1 MPQNSFES
9 QENRG
14 GCPLG
19 TAPASLYFHYGL
31 WQGGRFSWKENQ
43 INNDVSAEPS
53 VGRHTLSR
61 RLSHR
66 KGVQG
71 NHRRGG
77 FPEWGVGRASAL
89 PFESLEVPSPESVK
103 TTGVVTPMGRV
114 WVGTNSVGWRI
125 PGWVRQPNKDNT
137 TRQEKLHWK
146 IEKKFWWLGTAK
158 NFSILS
164 CNFFWLDIL

>member
-31 WQGGRFSWKENQ
+31 WQGGWFSWKENQ
-43 INNDVSAEPS
+43 INNDVSAELS

-61 RLSHR
+61 RLSRR

-71 NHRRGG
+71 NHRSGG

-89 PFESLEVPSPESVK
+89 PFEALEVPSPESVK
-103 TTGVVTPMGRV
+103 TTGVFTQMGRV
-114 WVGTNSVGWRI
+114 WVGTNSVGCRI
-125 PGWVRQPNKDNT
+125 PEWVRQPKQT
-137 TRQEKLHWK
+137 TLLDKKNYIERLRKSFGGWVPPK
-146 IEKKFWWLGTAK
+146 IFP
-158 NFSILS
+158 
-164 CNFFWLDIL
+164 FFLVIFFG